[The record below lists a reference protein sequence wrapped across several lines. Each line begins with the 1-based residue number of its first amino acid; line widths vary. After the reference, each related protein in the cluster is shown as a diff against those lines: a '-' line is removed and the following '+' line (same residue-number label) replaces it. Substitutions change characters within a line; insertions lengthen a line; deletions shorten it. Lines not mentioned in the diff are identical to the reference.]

1 MSLAAKAEQIDVHV
15 SMANICFFSSLIK
28 YFPCYTDGILA
39 IVKKDY
45 KRKKL
50 AQ

>member
-1 MSLAAKAEQIDVHV
+1 MSLAAKTEQIDVYV

-28 YFPCYTDGILA
+28 YFPCHTDGIQA
-39 IVKKDY
+39 IVKKNY

-50 AQ
+50 AP